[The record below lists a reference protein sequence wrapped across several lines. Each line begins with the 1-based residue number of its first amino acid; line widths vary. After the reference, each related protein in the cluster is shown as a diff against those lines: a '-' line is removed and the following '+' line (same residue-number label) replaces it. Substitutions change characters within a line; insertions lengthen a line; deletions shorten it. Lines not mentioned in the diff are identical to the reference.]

1 MISKRSPNRTKIN
14 ITSQTAVSFYIR
26 MFSDRFASLFHLSV
40 LRKSCKSLVRVI
52 KFEGVASSPRA
63 LTCERH
69 LKRSE
74 QKSTKQCRQI
84 DAETVQKGAHF
95 DTSSQNASEVATEL
109 KKAAPTGPRG
119 CPRRVPERPWS
130 VPGRS
135 LEHPR
140 SALGAPKSPPKRPEC
155 VQGVSEGPSGHH
167 FGSIWTSKWRSGSP
181 FGHKKELRFPLQDH
195 HLASNILCFTEG
207 VRANVVRSKKGR
219 RVSRSV
225 PTRAHKRTAAHA
237 TTRRRKDAFRSC
249 LFRCNVM

>member
-1 MISKRSPNRTKIN
+1 M
-14 ITSQTAVSFYIR
+14 
-26 MFSDRFASLFHLSV
+26 
-40 LRKSCKSLVRVI
+40 LRCFIFPCFGKSCKSLVRVI

-63 LTCERH
+63 LNCERNW
-69 LKRSE
+69 KRSE
-74 QKSTKQCRQI
+74 QNSNQTVYKIRRRNPPKRCSFRHLLPERLRSRYRTQKSR
-84 DAETVQKGAHF
+84 
-95 DTSSQNASEVATEL
+95 SQGS
-109 KKAAPTGPRG
+109 PG

-140 SALGAPKSPPKRPEC
+140 SALGAPKSPPKRPKC

-249 LFRCNVM
+249 LFRLCLCYVMFYYVCNVM